1 MFFIDNPITTLYNY
15 IVLNIKALEAHKKE
29 IIKMKT
35 TRRWQTIGK
44 VMTNHVMQL
53 REALALVSTT
63 VTATDLGDYVTI
75 NGVRINLDDVRL
87 LVTKTGYSI
96 QALS

>member
-1 MFFIDNPITTLYNY
+1 MFIVDNLKTILYNHT
-15 IVLNIKALEAHKKE
+15 VLNIKALEVQKKE
-29 IIKMKT
+29 IIKMKSIK
-35 TRRWQTIGK
+35 RWQTIGK
-44 VMTNHVMQL
+44 VTTNHVMQL
-53 REALALVSTT
+53 REALALVSIT

-75 NGVRINLDDVRL
+75 NSARINLDDVRL